1 MFMLL
6 TLLYYRMAD
15 SVQLAIENLQLSFN
29 ALQEALINVKLEPE
43 ILIIIV
49 CISTANGFNSERVA
63 EYKYLGIQLSKNLT
77 FNYHIDKIVSQL

>member
-1 MFMLL
+1 M
-6 TLLYYRMAD
+6 TLLYCIT
-15 SVQLAIENLQLSFN
+15 QLAIENLQLSFN

>member
-1 MFMLL
+1 M
-6 TLLYYRMAD
+6 TLLYCIT
-15 SVQLAIENLQLSFN
+15 QLAIENLQLSFN

-63 EYKYLGIQLSKNLT
+63 EYKYLGIQLGKNLT